1 MTKFFAFISLG
12 FLLLLSSCG
21 GGDTFRIN
29 GEVEG
34 LGTRSLKFYYY
45 DGDRLKTG
53 MATALDGKFQY
64 EGRASR
70 PVLITIS
77 TNQGQLIGHLMAENG
92 DAIKVKYFAD
102 KPMLMEISGNGQS
115 EKYASFVKDNYELV
129 AAGASD
135 SLDVA
140 LEKFLNDN
148 PRNLASAMAM
158 VIHYNI
164 KEKPMRA
171 DSILGTLE
179 PKFRPNQI
187 SAGFMAM
194 VPRFAADS
202 VNVIEPMTLYSA
214 GDSMTTITPTD
225 YARSLI
231 IFYNNRDFYTD
242 SICTVLEEL
251 ESGKDDERTAIL
263 NVSLAYDTLAWKKPM
278 REKPVAGLDLWMPGS
293 ISSPA
298 LQQFNLNAIPTVMVL
313 DSVGSV
319 IYKGDSF
326 DQAMEQLGK

>member
-1 MTKFFAFISLG
+1 
-12 FLLLLSSCG
+12 
-21 GGDTFRIN
+21 
-29 GEVEG
+29 
-34 LGTRSLKFYYY
+34 
-45 DGDRLKTG
+45 
-53 MATALDGKFQY
+53 
-64 EGRASR
+64 
-70 PVLITIS
+70 
-77 TNQGQLIGHLMAENG
+77 
-92 DAIKVKYFAD
+92 
-102 KPMLMEISGNGQS
+102 
-115 EKYASFVKDNYELV
+115 
-129 AAGASD
+129 
-135 SLDVA
+135 
-140 LEKFLNDN
+140 
-148 PRNLASAMAM
+148 
-158 VIHYNI
+158 
-164 KEKPMRA
+164 
-171 DSILGTLE
+171 
-179 PKFRPNQI
+179 
-187 SAGFMAM
+187 
-194 VPRFAADS
+194 
-202 VNVIEPMTLYSA
+202 
-214 GDSMTTITPTD
+214 MTTITPTD